1 MFFKSVFKN
10 TVILFVL
17 LMVSCGSAIIVPKTE
32 PSPSPIVENTL
43 LTGAQ
48 RHDFFLPNLYGK
60 RVGVVT
66 NQTGIISNQLHLI
79 DFLINQSIAVKK
91 IYAPEHGFRGT
102 ADAGEHIVDGK
113 DAKTGLP
120 IISLYGNNKKPKP
133 EQLADIDIIIF

>member
-1 MFFKSVFKN
+1 MVYKSVFKN
-10 TVILFVL
+10 TVLLFLL
-17 LMVSCGSAIIVPKTE
+17 LMLSCGSSVKVLKTE
-32 PSPSPIVENTL
+32 PTIEPVVESTL

-48 RHDFFLPNLYGK
+48 RHDFYLPMLYGK

-79 DFLINQSIAVKK
+79 DFLMNQSVAIKK

-113 DAKTGLP
+113 DAQTGLP
-120 IISLYGNNKKPKP
+120 VISLYGNNKKPKP
-133 EQLADIDIIIF
+133 